1 MTELQ
6 RLAASQP
13 PQRRNSKL
21 DPYLDDL
28 RSLQEQG
35 YSLEQLRT
43 FLKQIG
49 IEVAKQTIYDFLKRR
64 ENVKATKTPASPGKN
79 PQISGAAQSDV
90 AVSKGQGNEAT
101 EEKNQPLVNAL
112 QEIKAAKPTSLLDTI
127 KKGDKK

>member
-64 ENVKATKTPASPGKN
+64 ENVKTAKTPAAPEKI
-79 PQISGAAQSDV
+79 PQMGGTAPSEA
-90 AVSKGQGNEAT
+90 KGQGVEASK
-101 EEKNQPLVNAL
+101 EKNQPLVNAF
-112 QEIKAAKPTSLLDTI
+112 QDMRTVKPTSLLDTI
-127 KKGDKK
+127 KKGDTK